1 MSRMLLSYL
10 AAIKQGRV
18 PSDSPSIA
26 FVSDLIFRMT
36 GKPGD
41 ARSEDYAGTMDDVVV
56 VELLTPRES
65 EVLQLVA
72 RGRTNAEIAQD
83 LFISVNTVKRH
94 LNNIFMKLGVTTRI
108 QAVRVARQRGL
119 I

>member
-1 MSRMLLSYL
+1 
-10 AAIKQGRV
+10 
-18 PSDSPSIA
+18 
-26 FVSDLIFRMT
+26 
-36 GKPGD
+36 
-41 ARSEDYAGTMDDVVV
+41 
-56 VELLTPRES
+56 
-65 EVLQLVA
+65 
-72 RGRTNAEIAQD
+72 

>member
-1 MSRMLLSYL
+1 
-10 AAIKQGRV
+10 
-18 PSDSPSIA
+18 
-26 FVSDLIFRMT
+26 MT
-36 GKPGD
+36 GKRGD
-41 ARSEDYAGTMDDVVV
+41 GRAEDYAGTREDVVV

>member
-1 MSRMLLSYL
+1 
-10 AAIKQGRV
+10 
-18 PSDSPSIA
+18 
-26 FVSDLIFRMT
+26 MT